1 MVVEVG
7 SGHPWPRFQDDRNLE
22 FFGLVVD
29 SLGADARMSD
39 ICVSLA
45 EVFAVQGNAAL
56 NVLRVAPGFGP
67 KDPIKART
75 HELYRDVE

>member
-1 MVVEVG
+1 
-7 SGHPWPRFQDDRNLE
+7 
-22 FFGLVVD
+22 
-29 SLGADARMSD
+29 MSD